1 MITSPHRVRATVLTA
16 AATAALM
23 ATIPAAT
30 ASPPTDL
37 RARNCV
43 AHPGGGCKRSVV
55 VEYWHNQGA
64 SQRGIGWVYASKKP
78 ARKGVVYSARWTYKA
93 PGKAWKIGGGWKK
106 ADLTQSSNGFFAAV
120 WWGRGGH
127 TGPLVPKGTQVC
139 TQYKGERTSTCL
151 TLK

>member
-1 MITSPHRVRATVLTA
+1 MITSPYRVRTTVLTA
-16 AATAALM
+16 VVTAALM
-23 ATIPAAT
+23 ATVPAAT
-30 ASPPTDL
+30 ASPSVDA

-43 AHPGGGCKRSVV
+43 PNPGGGCKRSVV
-55 VEYWHNQGA
+55 VEYWHEQGA

-78 ARKGVVYSARWTYKA
+78 ARRGAVYYARWTYKA
-93 PGKAWKIGGGWKK
+93 PGKAWKNGAGWKK
-106 ADLTQSSNGFFAAV
+106 ANVTQGSNGSFAAV

-139 TQYKGERTSTCL
+139 TRYKDERTSTCL